1 MFDHC
6 AGSSRNYFNSTHLPD
21 NDLRSAIIAAAHQD
35 ELVMALFHVHAQ
47 HWSGYLAPSQVHRL
61 GEVKGSSWLLT
72 SVRRSM
78 SVLSRAG
85 SLIKTDQLRTGP
97 HGRPETTWRLPTQ
110 TRRPSCAD

>member
-21 NDLRSAIIAAAHQD
+21 DDLRIAINAAAHQD
-35 ELVMALFHVHAQ
+35 ELVMALFRMHAL

-61 GEVKGSSWLLT
+61 GELKGVNWLLT

-85 SLIKTDQLRTGP
+85 SLIKTDQPRIGP
-97 HGRPETTWRLPTQ
+97 HGRPETLWRLPT
-110 TRRPSCAD
+110 CDD